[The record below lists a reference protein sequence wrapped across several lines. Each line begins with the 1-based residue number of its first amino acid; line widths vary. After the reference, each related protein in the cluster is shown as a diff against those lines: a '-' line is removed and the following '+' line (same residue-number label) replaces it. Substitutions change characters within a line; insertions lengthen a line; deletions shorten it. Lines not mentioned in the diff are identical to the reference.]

1 MVGELVRTSG
11 PIGKRVRI
19 SFRRRRDD
27 TTAAVNLSI
36 PSALQGM
43 PGIPPTD
50 STDAGRLRLAS
61 RSGLRFISHLAAPGG
76 GGGRGGGY
84 GPPSCF
90 FCFFLYFESRVRLL
104 FVRSIS
110 VHPPPPPRPSFF
122 LGSFFLFLVVSPIQS
137 RDPFARRSLAA
148 ASLHCASLSERR
160 RMNGSPSPRSSR
172 ISQSTARDSLRF

>member
-76 GGGRGGGY
+76 GGGRGGVRAAVVLLL
-84 GPPSCF
+84 
-90 FCFFLYFESRVRLL
+90 FFLIFRVSCTS
-104 FVRSIS
+104 FVCALDIS
-110 VHPPPPPRPSFF
+110 SPPPPRLSFF